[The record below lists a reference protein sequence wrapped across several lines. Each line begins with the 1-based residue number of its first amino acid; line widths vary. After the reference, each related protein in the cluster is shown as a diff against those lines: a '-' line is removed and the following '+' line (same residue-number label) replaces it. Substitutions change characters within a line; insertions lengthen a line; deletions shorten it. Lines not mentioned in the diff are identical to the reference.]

1 MHRLTTRQWCS
12 RHSAVLLA
20 ETRCLH
26 GILVSYQRRCSN
38 PMIDDLSRR
47 LYQSFQEWRI
57 RVLGVITEL
66 DRMHLELLATD
77 LRATLSRIEQELQAR
92 RTRTRDRKQ

>member
-1 MHRLTTRQWCS
+1 
-12 RHSAVLLA
+12 
-20 ETRCLH
+20 
-26 GILVSYQRRCSN
+26 
-38 PMIDDLSRR
+38 MIDDLSRR

-66 DRMHLELLATD
+66 DRTHLELLASD

-92 RTRTRDRKQ
+92 RSRTRDREP